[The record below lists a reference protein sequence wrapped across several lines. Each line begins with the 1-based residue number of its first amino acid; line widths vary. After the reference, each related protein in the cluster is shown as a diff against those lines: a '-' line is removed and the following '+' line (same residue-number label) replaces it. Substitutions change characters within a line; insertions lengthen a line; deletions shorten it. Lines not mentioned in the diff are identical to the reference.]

1 MSFEP
6 GWTNKNGDTI
16 INSID
21 KSTHVLRCHLC
32 GMSFVASS
40 YGLQCN
46 GCPNCRTA
54 HTNRCC
60 RENYQKKHDLSKS
73 LYCSDDSE
81 MDFMDK
87 QSILDPVKMF
97 QRMKKRRN
105 DPEYRERL
113 DELALGRN

>member
-6 GWTNKNGDTI
+6 GWTNKSGDTI

-21 KSTHVLRCHLC
+21 KRTHVLRCHLC

-46 GCPNCRTA
+46 GCPNCRTE
-54 HTNRCC
+54 HTNGRC
-60 RENYQKKHDLSKS
+60 RKNYQKKHNIENS
-73 LYCSDDSE
+73 LYRVKDE
-81 MDFMDK
+81 QMDPEEVRK
-87 QSILDPVKMF
+87 LLDPVKMF
-97 QRMKKRRN
+97 QRIRKRRN

-113 DELALGRN
+113 DELALGRK